1 MTGATNPREKR
12 RTNGG
17 SPLRVSSPL
26 SSLTARL
33 NATLSAMMGH
43 FQRLKTLISAIF
55 GGDNKRD
62 NDSDYGMGPNVVRDW
77 APICNSAG

>member
-12 RTNGG
+12 RTVAVRYA
-17 SPLRVSSPL
+17 SHLP
-26 SSLTARL
+26 SLVDRL

-43 FQRLKTLISAIF
+43 FQRLKTLISSVF

-62 NDSDYGMGPNVVRDW
+62 NDSDYGMGPNVVRGW
-77 APICNSAG
+77 TSIYNSAG

>member
-1 MTGATNPREKR
+1 MKSVERWQSVTRLISAP
-12 RTNGG
+12 
-17 SPLRVSSPL
+17 
-26 SSLTARL
+26 SLVDRL

-55 GGDNKRD
+55 GGNNKRD

-77 APICNSAG
+77 ASIYKSAG